1 MYATHCSWKPR
12 NSKVSR
18 FCEVAPSEGSKSCH
32 LAVAWLQAMHV
43 KSIGPVLCC
52 VAWSTAA
59 ANHNVD
65 NSQCRLTQWWIAR
78 NSPDSEIVR
87 WNDLHL
93 NQENILNVHL
103 HAYYYKGANCLQ
115 WWDHAPKMRDNCY
128 GDEITQWSQVWNCWS
143 RFDHVSKQPLPEHC
157 HSCVWRTC
165 VKWTTAKLMLW
176 YQWHGLQLWC
186 VAYVCG
192 CRLCV
197 AAFTYIGLHVCLVV
211 KNMFD
216 SSWSVGPSG
225 RIFSLSSSNRFTFS
239 GDSPCKHNNL

>member
-65 NSQCRLTQWWIAR
+65 NSQCRLTQWWIAH

-186 VAYVCG
+186 VAYVCAG
-192 CRLCV
+192 YYHNGT
-197 AAFTYIGLHVCLVV
+197 AE
-211 KNMFD
+211 
-216 SSWSVGPSG
+216 
-225 RIFSLSSSNRFTFS
+225 SNTPDTHSTIQKTLLTKPFKDHF
-239 GDSPCKHNNL
+239 